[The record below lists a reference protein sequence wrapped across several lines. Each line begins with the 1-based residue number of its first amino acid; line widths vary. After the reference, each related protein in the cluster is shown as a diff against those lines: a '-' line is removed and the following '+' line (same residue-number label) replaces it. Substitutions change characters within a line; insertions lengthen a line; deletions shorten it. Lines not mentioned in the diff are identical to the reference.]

1 VNSAGQIALLKPF
14 DLSKD
19 LPYYNVTLSVS
30 DPGGLSSTTS
40 VNIYLN
46 ITTPSIL
53 KSPLFECSLIGSR
66 SELNKTNGMSLI
78 PPLFIQVN

>member
-1 VNSAGQIALLKPF
+1 MNSAGQIALMKSF

-30 DPGGLSSTTS
+30 DPDGLSSTTN

-46 ITTPSIL
+46 ITSPSIL
-53 KSPLFECSLIGSR
+53 KNHVFECSLIGSR
-66 SELNKTNGMSLI
+66 SELNKTNGMSLE
-78 PPLFIQVN
+78 PPLFIQVK